1 MNDYS
6 EREKAL
12 IKFFGMGHL
21 LDRDVEPSMVYTMMM
36 EKAFIEKMQGV
47 EVDSLRKCIKS
58 LHDCKVYRGTPAW
71 DAMIELE
78 SDWLSINAPDI
89 TVGGYYAMPDGN
101 IAYVYEN
108 GKGKFSYS
116 TCNGKEIIGHDDRP
130 WSEFVGW
137 SEKLDL
143 KDFPNQFDPRLP
155 YEFDLDY
162 DLKRVSQLKWHLTH
176 PNDSE
181 YSNVDL
187 ADMREMAKAH
197 NINWQ

>member
-6 EREKAL
+6 EKEKAL
-12 IKFFGMGHL
+12 IKFFGMDDML
-21 LDRDVEPSMVYTMMM
+21 TANIDPSKLYPMM
-36 EKAFIEKMQGV
+36 EHRAFMENMQGV
-47 EVDSLRKCIKS
+47 EVNSLRKCIKAF
-58 LHDCKVYRGTPAW
+58 HDCKVYRGTSQW

-78 SDWLSINAPDI
+78 SDWGIAPDI

-101 IAYVYEN
+101 IAYVYGN
-108 GKGKFSYS
+108 GMGKFSYS
-116 TCNGKEIIGHDDRP
+116 TCNGKEITGHNDRP

-155 YEFDLDY
+155 YDFDLFY
-162 DLKRVSQLKWHLTH
+162 DIKRLSQLKWHLN
-176 PNDSE
+176 PANESDFS
-181 YSNVDL
+181 SDDL
-187 ADMREMAKAH
+187 ADMREMAKTH